1 MENKKVIKLTYDY
14 FHKDKVYSPHGRLG
28 SFIIHPEFPSKLWA
42 ILYDGELDWR
52 RDIIEELL
60 GALKEEKGSPPYT
73 LEDFTSQEVM
83 DIVSEYYSWESMDMG
98 AHLEVKGEMIDPYTI
113 KENNIYEINIPKEL
127 EIEGISNF
135 DLLLTYIDI

>member
-14 FHKDKVYSPHGRLG
+14 FHEDPVYSPRGRLG

-60 GALKEEKGSPPYT
+60 SSLKEEKGPPPYS
-73 LEDFTSQEVM
+73 LEDFTSEDVM
-83 DIVSEYYSWESMDMG
+83 DAVSEYYSWESMDMG
-98 AHLEVKGEMIDPYTI
+98 ARLEVKGEMIEPSTI
-113 KENNIYEINIPKEL
+113 KEDTIYEINISKDL
-127 EIEGISNF
+127 SIEGISDF
-135 DLLLTYIDI
+135 DLFLVYIQF